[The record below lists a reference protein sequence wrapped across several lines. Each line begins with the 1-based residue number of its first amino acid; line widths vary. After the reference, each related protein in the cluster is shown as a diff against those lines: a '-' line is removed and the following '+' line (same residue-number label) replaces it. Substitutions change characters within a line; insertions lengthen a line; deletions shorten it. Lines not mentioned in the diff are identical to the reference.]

1 MAARLN
7 LSGVPKSE
15 RPQVKKSL
23 NEVWVYLIPV
33 ALLVYLLAVLHYSV
47 GKAGLWAALLMVLV
61 TLFRKETRLTLRG
74 VMSVLNGTVRS
85 LVLVSMAVA
94 GAGIIIGSLTLTAL
108 GANFSFALVQLSG
121 GNLLVLL
128 ALTAIACFIFGMA
141 GSGIA
146 AYLALSTLIAPA
158 LVQMGIPLVASH
170 LFILWWAVTAYITPP
185 VAIGVYAASAIADSP
200 VMKTGWWAVRL
211 GIGTF
216 IIPFMFVFNP
226 ALAMIGTPMEIVL
239 ATITALI
246 GMAALGY
253 GVIGYLSGRMNWG
266 QRILLIAGGLAMA
279 YSGIVTNIV
288 GVALISIGAL
298 WQLAA
303 SRRGMAAG

>member
-1 MAARLN
+1 
-7 LSGVPKSE
+7 
-15 RPQVKKSL
+15 
-23 NEVWVYLIPV
+23 
-33 ALLVYLLAVLHYSV
+33 
-47 GKAGLWAALLMVLV
+47 
-61 TLFRKETRLTLRG
+61 
-74 VMSVLNGTVRS
+74 MSVLDGTARS
-85 LVLVSMAVA
+85 LVLVAMACA

-128 ALTAIACFIFGMA
+128 ALTAVACFIFGMV

-185 VAIGVYAASAIADSP
+185 VAIGVYAASAIADSS

-216 IIPFMFVFNP
+216 IIPFMFVYNP
-226 ALAMIGTPMEIVL
+226 ALVMIGTPMEIVL

-253 GVIGYLSGRMNWG
+253 GIIGYLSGRMNWG
-266 QRILLIAGGLAMA
+266 QRILLIAGGMAMA
-279 YSGIVTNIV
+279 YSGIVTNLV

-298 WQLAA
+298 WQLVA